1 MKELSKREIENAM
14 RNNVWHFANEILYKM
29 CRENFEHKTDEHILA
44 KVLFIGRIY
53 AAAIERR
60 KTKNNDIN
68 DNFYIDTV
76 ASTFLKSDLDSH
88 LNKLKNFE
96 ALNNE
101 NLKLVLE
108 THHYLTKVIHAITE
122 QNKRSLVSK
131 YLHFHLPEL
140 FFIYDTRAVEALRSF
155 KTKVSKDL
163 KHLTELENV
172 DTEYA
177 KFFCKCYEL
186 KKEIQEKFNVEFSNR
201 HLDNL
206 LIENANSKNSIKK
219 LSGTFSLIKN

>member
-1 MKELSKREIENAM
+1 MNNPSLIQVEKAM
-14 RNNVWHFANEILYKM
+14 LNNVWHFGNEILYKM
-29 CRENFEHKTDEHILA
+29 CSENFDHKNNEHILT

-68 DNFYIDTV
+68 DNFYIDKV
-76 ASTFLKSDLDSH
+76 VPAFQNSDIDKY
-88 LNKLKNFE
+88 LNKLKNFKS
-96 ALNNE
+96 LNND
-101 NLKLVLE
+101 NLKSVLE
-108 THHYLTKVIHAITE
+108 THFYLTKIINKITE

-140 FFIYDTRAVEALRSF
+140 FFIYDTRAVEALRNY
-155 KTKVSKDL
+155 KTKVPSSL
-163 KHLTELENV
+163 KHIIELENV
-172 DTEYA
+172 DIEYA

-186 KKEIQEKFNVEFSNR
+186 QKEIQEKFSLNFSIR

-206 LIENANSKNSIKK
+206 LIENANFKNSEKRK
-219 LSGTFSLIKN
+219 LL